1 MLEMDLESIL
11 ERLRK
16 RHHGNEKEVDLMKKY
31 VEKCD
36 SAAEDEKGIVT
47 VKIIKHMNP
56 EEVLKKVLENVK

>member
-36 SAAEDEKGIVT
+36 SATEDETTGIVT
-47 VKIIKHMNP
+47 V
-56 EEVLKKVLENVK
+56 